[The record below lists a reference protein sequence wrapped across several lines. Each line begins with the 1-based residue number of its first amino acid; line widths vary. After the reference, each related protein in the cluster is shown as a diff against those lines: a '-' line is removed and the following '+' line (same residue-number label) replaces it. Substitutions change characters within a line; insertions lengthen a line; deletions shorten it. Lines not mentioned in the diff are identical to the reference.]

1 MQENQNNSVIFHS
14 LQEATGEIP
23 YNMTNDYMFRAV
35 LQSNNKVLCGLIRS
49 LLHVDE
55 DTPLSAEITNP
66 IVLGESITDK
76 EFRLDINVT
85 VNNILLLN
93 LEMQITNNLNWK
105 NRSISYLCRSF
116 VQINRGEDYSDIKPV
131 IHIGFLNYTL
141 FKENPEF
148 YASYKL
154 MNAKNHTAYSDN
166 FNLRVVDL
174 TQIHLATEEDKKYQI
189 DYWASLFKSKTWE
202 ELRMIAENNEYMKE
216 ASKTIFQL
224 SADELVQK
232 RCRDREEYYDD
243 IRSYQHALEKQASII
258 KEKDNTIS
266 QKDAEIES
274 LHKQIAELKAKQN
287 NSN

>member
-1 MQENQNNSVIFHS
+1 MQENENNSVIFHS

-66 IVLGESITDK
+66 IVLGESISDK

-93 LEMQITNNLNWK
+93 LEMQITNNLNWQ

-116 VQINRGEDYSDIKPV
+116 VQINRGEDYSDIKPA

-154 MNAKNHTAYSDN
+154 MNVKNHTAYSDN

-189 DYWASLFKSKTWE
+189 DYWAFLFQSKTWE

-224 SADELVQK
+224 SADELVSK

-243 IRSYQHALEKQASII
+243 IRSYQHALEKQAAII
-258 KEKDNTIS
+258 NEKDNTIS

-287 NSN
+287 NSK